1 MAREA
6 LARMR
11 EYFQN
16 SLDLL
21 TAELKRI
28 ELKLRLKVAKIRQ
41 GNSQPEV
48 DGFRGL
54 YVSDKQIDAIIKTPF
69 PQQGDGSSQPSNP
82 TSENLIES
90 LKQLEEDIAEKR
102 QESLRRGLTPRLNEL
117 GRLFHLSMFDI
128 DTILVCI
135 LPELDLT
142 YQQLYA
148 YLQDDV
154 TKRSP
159 TVNFVLQLLCES
171 FAEILKARQAFS
183 PESPL
188 VRYHLL
194 QLYDD
199 PPSRPVPLL
208 AKSLQ
213 VDERIASYLL
223 ETDRIDARLLPFS
236 HLARPNIKLPDVI
249 LPDDTKERLTGLVTQ
264 FKEKGLICNFHGT
277 HGVGRRATAEAVCSE
292 LGIPILN
299 VDVNKMVAVNTPLE
313 LLLMLVFREG
323 RLQNAALLLN
333 GYDLLLGDEKEIRL
347 SYESLITELKNYPQ
361 WVFLVSEKE
370 WQPGGIPGDKPFI
383 SIELPVPSYTARRQ
397 LWRRHFNDDSTLA
410 ADIDFG
416 DLAAKFRLSGGQ
428 VRDVVAAARSL
439 AQWRD
444 TGKAVITVQDLY
456 AACRR
461 QFRGT
466 LSALSRKIQPK
477 YNWPDII
484 LPKDQMEQLHEIC
497 SYVKYYYTVYD
508 DWGFEHK
515 LSTGKGLNVLFS
527 GPSGTGKTMAAEIIA
542 NKLGLDLYKIDLSA
556 IVSKYIGETE
566 KNLDRIFQE
575 GRTSNAILFFD
586 EADALFGKRSE
597 VRDSHDRYA
606 NIEVAYLLQKMD
618 EYEGAVILATN
629 LRKNMDEAFARR
641 MHFTVEFPTPE
652 EADRHRIWQNI
663 FPREAPLATDIDLSF
678 LARQFKITGGNIKN
692 IALGAAFLA
701 AQDGGSINMENIIWA
716 TKREFQ
722 KMGKLCTESDFARYF
737 ELVKG

>member
-1 MAREA
+1 MN
-6 LARMR
+6 
-11 EYFQN
+11 EYFQS

-21 TAELKRI
+21 LAELKQI
-28 ELKLRLKVAKIRQ
+28 ELKLYLKVARMRQ
-41 GNSQPEV
+41 GNSQPEA

-54 YVSDKQIDAIIKTPF
+54 YISEKQVDGLINTPSF
-69 PQQGDGSSQPSNP
+69 WREDGSSQPMNP
-82 TSENLIES
+82 DSEDL
-90 LKQLEEDIAEKR
+90 A
-102 QESLRRGLTPRLNEL
+102 ESLRQLKEEIAKRRGESQRRGLILRLNEL
-117 GRLFHLSMFDI
+117 GRLFRLSVFDI
-128 DTILVCI
+128 DTILVCM

-159 TVNFVLQLLCES
+159 TVNLVLQLLCES
-171 FAEILKARQAFS
+171 FTDMLKARQAFS
-183 PESPL
+183 PEAPL
-188 VRYHLL
+188 LRYHLL
-194 QLYDD
+194 HLYDEHS
-199 PPSRPVPLL
+199 SRPGPLL
-208 AKSLQ
+208 AKFLQ

-223 ETDRIDARLLPFS
+223 ETDRIDTSLLPFS
-236 HLARPNIKLPDVI
+236 HLVYPKLRLPDVI
-249 LPDDTKERLTGLVTQ
+249 LTDDTKERLTRLVTQ
-264 FKEKGLICNFHGT
+264 FKEKGLVCNFHGPD
-277 HGVGRRATAEAVCSE
+277 GVGRQATAEAVCSE
-292 LGIPILN
+292 LGVPILN
-299 VDVNKMVAVNTPLE
+299 VDVNKMVAVNTSLE
-313 LLLMLVFREG
+313 LSLRLVFRES
-323 RLQNAALLLN
+323 RLQNAALLLD
-333 GYDLLLGDEKEIRL
+333 GYDRLLGDEKEMRS
-347 SYESLITELKNYPQ
+347 SYESLITELENYPQ

-370 WQPGGIPGDKPFI
+370 WQPGAILYGKSFT
-383 SIELPVPSYTARRQ
+383 SVELPDPSYKARRQ
-397 LWRRHFNDDSTLA
+397 LWERQRNGDSAMA

-428 VRDVVAAARSL
+428 IRDVVAAARSL
-439 AQWRD
+439 ARWRD
-444 TGKAVITVQDLY
+444 PGKAVITAQDLY

-466 LSALSRKIQPK
+466 LGALSRKIQPK
-477 YNWPDII
+477 YSWPDII

-542 NKLGLDLYKIDLSA
+542 NELGLDLYKIDLSA

-566 KNLDRIFQE
+566 KNLDRIFRE
-575 GRTSNAILFFD
+575 GQTSNAILFFD

-629 LRKNMDEAFARR
+629 MRKNMDEAFARR
-641 MHFTVEFPTPE
+641 MHFTVEFPAPE

-737 ELVKG
+737 ELVRG